1 MNMSDKERETSLHCK
16 MQLQLLIVKPDYEI
30 SENKKEKFQKESHVE
45 ILQPPLP
52 SHPILNARH
61 ESLDV
66 VRKQLTSLAKSQ
78 QNGVKA

>member
-30 SENKKEKFQKESHVE
+30 SENIRFQKESHVE